1 MNLTQTLTPAEL
13 ESALQHFYGSE
24 NSYYRQTP
32 SGRIDYTDGIR
43 FLQQHGCYWLID
55 AISIYQTPEF
65 KAEDNRQFWKLI
77 VDLKTQQAKLICDD
91 GNGKIRVTQ
100 EIPYTDF
107 PLPEIKIYVEISD
120 RVFLCLMS
128 EY

>member
-1 MNLTQTLTPAEL
+1 MNPTQTLTPTEL

-55 AISIYQTPEF
+55 AISSYQTPEF
-65 KAEDNRQFWKLI
+65 KAEDDRQFWKLI

-91 GNGKIRVTQ
+91 GNGNIRVNR